1 MFLLNSN
8 LGWKDG
14 LRLRLKE
21 KTHRKFVQFFEKI
34 SSMYRGEDFELA
46 YSDIQRETGAA
57 SVTLKRAIQALAED
71 GVIEVHPGRNSR
83 YARFRYLLPVQES
96 EESSSEVVLNETRN
110 LEDSRNEEKPQP
122 TRILEAINVD
132 VTELTQLVDHLRRR
146 VRNQEM
152 AIALLQDRL
161 AEVEDKMRK
170 R

>member
-1 MFLLNSN
+1 M
-8 LGWKDG
+8 K
-14 LRLRLKE
+14 LKE
-21 KTHRKFVQFFEKI
+21 KTQRKFVEFFEKI
-34 SSMYRGEDFELA
+34 SCMYQGKDFELA

-57 SVTLKRAIQALAED
+57 SVTLKRAIQSLAED
-71 GVIEVHPGRNSR
+71 RVIEVHPGRNSR

-96 EESSSEVVLNETRN
+96 EDKSSEEVLNEN
-110 LEDSRNEEKPQP
+110 LEDLSDKEKPQSGG
-122 TRILEAINVD
+122 ILETINED

-161 AEVEDKMRK
+161 AEIEDKMRK

>member
-1 MFLLNSN
+1 
-8 LGWKDG
+8 
-14 LRLRLKE
+14 
-21 KTHRKFVQFFEKI
+21 
-34 SSMYRGEDFELA
+34 MYQGKDFELA

-83 YARFRYLLPVQES
+83 YAKFHYLLAPLSAAENS
-96 EESSSEVVLNETRN
+96 IENP
-110 LEDSRNEEKPQP
+110 LEKTQAPEDISNEE
-122 TRILEAINVD
+122 TLRSGGVLEAISED
-132 VTELTQLVDHLRRR
+132 VEELTQLVDHLKRR

-161 AEVEDKMRK
+161 AEIEDKMRK

>member
-1 MFLLNSN
+1 M
-8 LGWKDG
+8 
-14 LRLRLKE
+14 RLKE
-21 KTHRKFVQFFEKI
+21 KTHRKFVEFFEKI
-34 SSMYRGEDFELA
+34 SSMYQGKDFELA

-83 YARFRYLLPVQES
+83 YAKFHYLLAPLSAAENS
-96 EESSSEVVLNETRN
+96 IENP
-110 LEDSRNEEKPQP
+110 LEKTQAPEDISNEEML
-122 TRILEAINVD
+122 RSGGGVLEAISED
-132 VTELTQLVDHLRRR
+132 VGELMQLVDHLKRR

-161 AEVEDKMRK
+161 AEIEDKMRK

>member
-1 MFLLNSN
+1 M
-8 LGWKDG
+8 
-14 LRLRLKE
+14 RLKE

>member
-1 MFLLNSN
+1 M
-8 LGWKDG
+8 WKDG

-21 KTHRKFVQFFEKI
+21 KTHRKFVVFFENI
-34 SSMYRGEDFELA
+34 SNMYHGKDFELA

-71 GVIEVHPGRNSR
+71 RVIEVHPGRNSR
-83 YARFRYLLPVQES
+83 YARFRYLLPVQ
-96 EESSSEVVLNETRN
+96 V
-110 LEDSRNEEKPQP
+110 NEETSQKVVADEAGNPEELSDEEKAEP
-122 TRILEAINVD
+122 GEAIKED

-152 AIALLQDRL
+152 AIALLQDRI
-161 AEVEDKMRK
+161 AEIEDKMRK

>member
-1 MFLLNSN
+1 M
-8 LGWKDG
+8 
-14 LRLRLKE
+14 RLKE
-21 KTHRKFVQFFEKI
+21 KTHRKFVQFFEKV
-34 SSMYRGEDFELA
+34 STMYHGGDFELA

-71 GVIEVHPGRNSR
+71 GAIEVHPGRNSR

-96 EESSSEVVLNETRN
+96 EENSSEVALNETRN
-110 LEDSRNEEKPQP
+110 EDMSDQDKPQP
-122 TRILEAINVD
+122 QPQLTKILETINVD

>member
-1 MFLLNSN
+1 M
-8 LGWKDG
+8 K
-14 LRLRLKE
+14 LKE
-21 KTHRKFVQFFEKI
+21 KTQRKFVEFFEKI
-34 SSMYRGEDFELA
+34 SCMYQGKDFELA

-57 SVTLKRAIQALAED
+57 SVTLKRAIQSLAED
-71 GVIEVHPGRNSR
+71 RVIEVHPGRNSR

-96 EESSSEVVLNETRN
+96 EDKSSEEVLNEN
-110 LEDSRNEEKPQP
+110 LEDLSDKEKPQSG
-122 TRILEAINVD
+122 RILETINED

-161 AEVEDKMRK
+161 AEIEDKMRK

>member
-1 MFLLNSN
+1 
-8 LGWKDG
+8 
-14 LRLRLKE
+14 
-21 KTHRKFVQFFEKI
+21 
-34 SSMYRGEDFELA
+34 MYQGKDFELA

-83 YARFRYLLPVQES
+83 YAKFHYLLAPLNAEEKSTDTVLEETQNPNEFGNEFCTGGVIESMS
-96 EESSSEVVLNETRN
+96 EEVG
-110 LEDSRNEEKPQP
+110 
-122 TRILEAINVD
+122 
-132 VTELTQLVDHLRRR
+132 ELTQLVDHLKRR

-161 AEVEDKMRK
+161 AEIEDKMRK